1 MLKQETA
8 SQVIDHAIGLG
19 ADFVDLF
26 VEKNET
32 GSVSTLSKKV
42 QSVDWFLA

>member
-8 SQVIDHAIGLG
+8 NQVIDHAIALG

-32 GSVSTLSKKV
+32 GAVSTLSKKV
-42 QSVDWFLA
+42 QTF